1 MTTLDTPITGQDL
14 PWHLRENR
22 APVNDEVTLT
32 ELEVRGSIPADL
44 KGRYLRNGANP
55 QTGQSE
61 HWFLGDGMIHG
72 IELADGK
79 ANWYRNRY
87 VRTPMFANPGVERMD
102 LYLNPETI
110 QFNFE
115 VGVANTHVIGHAGRI
130 FALEEGSF
138 PYELNC
144 NLDTVGVHTFD
155 GKLTTAMTAHP
166 KICPETGELLFF
178 GYSSL
183 PPYLTYHRVSAAGE
197 LLQST
202 EITVG
207 GPTMMHDFTVSRDH
221 SVFFDLPAIFDM
233 ELAMS
238 GGMPIRWSDEYPARM
253 GVMPRE
259 GSDADVQWFDVDP
272 CYMFHSLNAHD
283 EGDET
288 VIRGCRINEIW
299 RESADIGDPDSAT
312 AEDMPKMWEWR
323 LNRATGAVS
332 ESQLDDRPSE
342 FPQVP
347 DAYVGLASR
356 YGYSMSTTLDG
367 DAGEI
372 FKYDLDNGAA
382 RTSHRYPRGQTPGEA
397 RFVAAEKSASED
409 DGYLMTFVHDE
420 NTNTSHLSI
429 LDASD
434 VAAEPLAEVHLPRRV
449 PAGFHGS
456 WIAD

>member
-207 GPTMMHDFTVSRDH
+207 GPTMMHDFTVSR
-221 SVFFDLPAIFDM
+221 
-233 ELAMS
+233 
-238 GGMPIRWSDEYPARM
+238 
-253 GVMPRE
+253 
-259 GSDADVQWFDVDP
+259 
-272 CYMFHSLNAHD
+272 YMFHSLNAHD

-397 RFVAAEKSASED
+397 RFVAAEKGASED